1 MEVQKIEISRLH
13 LNTGQIKDVPKNPR
27 FVKDE
32 RYQALKKSIAD
43 DPEMLDLREIVAY
56 DNNGELVII
65 MGNMRYRAMKEL
77 GFKEAPVKVLPKE
90 TKAAKLRAYIQKD
103 NIAFGQNDWDLLANE
118 WNVEE
123 LQDFG
128 LEVLADASS
137 DYGEDSGD
145 LDELPDEEDGTI
157 EVRCK
162 RGDVWKLGNHRLM
175 CGDSVNLDEV
185 KKLMGGVMADM
196 CFTDPPYGISIGDKN
211 KTFKKFRN
219 SNGCTTNIENDTLSA
234 EELCQILVLSL
245 IHI

>member
-1 MEVQKIEISRLH
+1 MEVQKIKISRLH

-27 FVKDE
+27 FIKDE

-56 DNNGELVII
+56 DNDGELVIV
-65 MGNMRYRAMKEL
+65 MGNMRYRAMKDL

-128 LEVLADASS
+128 LEVLADASI

-162 RGDVWKLGNHRLM
+162 RGDVWELGNHRLM
-175 CGDSVNLDEV
+175 CGDSANLDEV
-185 KKLMGGVMADM
+185 KKLMGG
-196 CFTDPPYGISIGDKN
+196 G
-211 KTFKKFRN
+211 
-219 SNGCTTNIENDTLSA
+219 NG
-234 EELCQILVLSL
+234 
-245 IHI
+245 